1 MSYHLII
8 PAAGQGLRAF
18 PFTGFGTTPKPFVAM
33 GSKTV
38 FDYIMEEALA
48 SDVDTL
54 SLIISE
60 RSGGSAVYERYFN
73 PFGGAPALRDTLAK
87 KLPNVIPMIDAVSN
101 VKVDYVEQVDPLG
114 FGHAVGLAWPS
125 VDTANCDGVLVALGD
140 DLICGNIPAMKQLIE
155 VHKQVGGMV
164 FMVDEVSRDEAKRF
178 GVAQLGAP
186 LDFDGLCRTAF
197 PVTEVVEKPQ
207 DPKPNVINGEERYF
221 AVGGRYLLEV
231 EDLQF
236 LAEQNPTPGKELDFT
251 PLFAR
256 KVEQGRLT
264 AVLPSGRFCT
274 VGNETDLQK
283 SNIRFAMEP
292 FRQGERADLVQEALD
307 ALIDVGALTYKE
319 GAWQIDSRLQVP
331 SVSQDD

>member
-8 PAAGQGLRAF
+8 PAAGQGLRAY

-48 SDVDTL
+48 SDVSSL
-54 SLIISE
+54 SLIVSE
-60 RSGGSAVYERYFN
+60 RSGGAAVYERYFDPFRDN
-73 PFGGAPALRDTLAK
+73 PSLRETLGK
-87 KLPNVIPMIDAVSN
+87 KLPEVLPAIDAVSGLE
-101 VKVDYVEQVDPLG
+101 VDYVDQVEPLG

-125 VDTANCDGVLVALGD
+125 IDASSCEGVLVALGD
-140 DLICGNIPAMKQLIE
+140 DLVCGSFPGMKQLVE

-164 FMVDEVSRDEAKRF
+164 FMVDEVTREGAKRF
-178 GVAQLGAP
+178 GVAQLGKT
-186 LDFDGLCRTAF
+186 LEVEGSCREAF
-197 PVTEVVEKPQ
+197 EVTEVVEKPQ

-221 AVGGRYLLEV
+221 AVVGRYLLEV
-231 EDLQF
+231 EDLKF

-264 AVLPSGRFCT
+264 AILPDGRFCT
-274 VGNETDLQK
+274 VGNSTDLQK
-283 SNIRFAMEP
+283 SNIRFALEP
-292 FRQGERADLVQEALD
+292 FRQGGRADLVQETLD

-319 GAWQIDSRLQVP
+319 GSWHIDPTLKTP
-331 SVSQDD
+331 AVSNDK